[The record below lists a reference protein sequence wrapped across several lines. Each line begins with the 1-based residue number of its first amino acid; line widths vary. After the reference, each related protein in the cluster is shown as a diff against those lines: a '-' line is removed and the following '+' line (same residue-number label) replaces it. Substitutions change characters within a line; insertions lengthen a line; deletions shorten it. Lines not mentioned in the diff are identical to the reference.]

1 MCFFKLS
8 KRASLL
14 SGRHLIDM
22 NTIDL
27 ENERLKMT
35 KECQPHVNQII
46 VSQKRTWKVNTQ
58 MQYYRTSKS
67 EFSCISEDGYADN
80 GEKK

>member
-1 MCFFKLS
+1 MRFYKLS

-27 ENERLKMT
+27 KNDKLKMA
-35 KECQPHVNQII
+35 KECQRHINQ
-46 VSQKRTWKVNTQ
+46 
-58 MQYYRTSKS
+58 
-67 EFSCISEDGYADN
+67 
-80 GEKK
+80 